1 MKVNVEQMNA
11 VKKKINIEIPEDHVT
26 KEINSFYEDLRK
38 KARIKG
44 FRPGKVPR
52 NILERHFKDY
62 VKAEVI
68 QKLIQETYPNALSEA
83 TLQPVSPP
91 VVDPQEL
98 EIGKPFQYAAIIE
111 VKPDIQIEGYLG
123 LTIKGKKEEIKE
135 EEIEGRLKGLQNL
148 HANLKTVTE
157 TRPVQDGDYVI
168 IDYEGSMDGKPL
180 EEGKAIDYAVEVGS
194 GRFIPTLEEKLI
206 GLKPEE
212 ERDLEVSF
220 PDDYGYQKWAGKT
233 LSFHVKIKEIKEKV
247 LPLLDD
253 EFAKDLGNYSSL
265 EELKSQLK
273 QEIER
278 EKQSA
283 FDHRLRD
290 QVVDQLLQNH
300 SFEIPESLIKEQTHV
315 LVSDTKMRLAA
326 QGMDLN
332 KLGMTEEK
340 LHENYQEMAKKQVQT
355 FLILEKIAEQEGITV
370 IEEEVEG
377 RLKEIS
383 ERTHQKLDVVKR
395 YYEKNGLLPEV
406 KAGILN
412 DKTLNFL
419 IQKSTLLTEGKDGL
433 ERAAEK
439 PQD

>member
-1 MKVNVEQMNA
+1 MKLNVEEINA
-11 VKKKINIEIPEDHVT
+11 VKKKVNIEIPEDHVT
-26 KEINSFYEDLRK
+26 KEINSFYEDLKK

-83 TLQPVSPP
+83 TLQPISPP

-98 EIGKPFQYAAIIE
+98 EIGKPFQYSATIE
-111 VKPDIQIEGYLG
+111 VKPDIKIEGYLG
-123 LTIKGKKEEIKE
+123 LTIEGKKEEIKE
-135 EEIEGRLKGLQNL
+135 EEIGERLKGLQNL
-148 HANLKTVTE
+148 HANLKTVSE
-157 TRPVQDGDYVI
+157 GRPVQNGDYVI
-168 IDYEGSMDGKPL
+168 IDYEGKMDGHLL
-180 EEGKAIDYAVEVGS
+180 EEGKAIDYSVEVGS
-194 GRFIPTLEEKLI
+194 GRFIPTFEEKLI
-206 GLKPEE
+206 GLRPEE
-212 ERDLEVSF
+212 EKDLEISF
-220 PDDYGYQKWAGKT
+220 PDDYGYKKWAGKT
-233 LSFHVKIKEIKEKV
+233 VTFHVKIKEIKEKV

-273 QEIER
+273 QDIER

-283 FDHRLRD
+283 LDHRLKD
-290 QVVDQLLQNH
+290 QVVDQLLQAH
-300 SFEIPESLIKEQTHV
+300 SFEIPESLVKEQTHV

-332 KLGMTEEK
+332 KLGVTEEK

-395 YYEKNGLLPEV
+395 YYEKNGLIPEV
-406 KAGILN
+406 KAGILS

-419 IQKSTLLTEGKDGL
+419 VQKSTVLT
-433 ERAAEK
+433 
-439 PQD
+439 